1 MKCDDKEWKHC
12 REEKMGCGGCYYNEI
27 EIGEYVRTENGKID
41 KILNDN
47 YYIPLYVECEK
58 GLIDRNLIVKH
69 SKNIIDLIEE
79 GDYVNGL
86 EVYRGQVASGKEKL
100 LVGSYMING
109 MALEIV
115 NIKTIV
121 TKEYFKNIGYEIKEE

>member
-1 MKCDDKEWKHC
+1 
-12 REEKMGCGGCYYNEI
+12 MGCRGCYYDEI
-27 EIGEYVRTENGKID
+27 EIGEYVRTENGFIGKIVNENIDAYLLD
-41 KILNDN
+41 KRIRPYGHGIKDYCIFKDEINS
-47 YYIPLYVECEK
+47 Y
-58 GLIDRNLIVKH
+58 GIVKH
-69 SKNIIDLIEE
+69 SKEITDLIEE

-86 EVYRGQVASGKEKL
+86 EVYRGQVANGKEKL

-121 TKEYFKNIGYEIKEE
+121 TKEHFKNIEYEIKEE